1 MTTQDPRTRAY
12 LDHAATCPMPEPVLL
27 DYVEALRTVGN
38 PSSTHGH
45 GQTARE
51 ALESAR
57 ETIARALGGDPAE
70 TILTS
75 GGTESINTALK
86 GIFWARR
93 KAGIGPVL
101 LIAEGQHSAT
111 SETAEWLRDEQ
122 GAEVRWLPIDSEGVL
137 QPSVLAAALAEE
149 GPERVSLVSFIWA
162 NNEVGSVLPVA
173 ELCAIADDAGVPV
186 HIDAVAALGQV
197 PVDFAASGAAAVSVS
212 AHKIGGP
219 VGIGALMLG
228 RGTAALPI
236 LHGGSQQRSRSGTQN
251 AAAAVAFA
259 RALEL
264 VTAGRAIPD
273 PDRVAHLRRLRD
285 RIISGVREAV
295 PDAVL
300 RGADPAGDAEREHP
314 LRIPA
319 NAHFTFPGCQ
329 GDSLVFLLDA
339 AGISAS
345 VGSACGAGVIR
356 TSHVLRSMGI
366 PEEEAVGALRLTVGA
381 GTTDEEIDA
390 LLAALP
396 DAVARARAAGLS

>member
-1 MTTQDPRTRAY
+1 MTVQEPRTRAY
-12 LDHAATCPMPEPVLL
+12 LDHAATCPMPEPVLH
-27 DYVEALRTVGN
+27 DYVEALRAIGN

-45 GQTARE
+45 GQIARE
-51 ALESAR
+51 ALERSR

-86 GIFWARR
+86 GIFWSRR

-111 SETAEWLRDEQ
+111 NEAAEWLESEQ
-122 GAEVRWLPIDSEGVL
+122 GAEVRWLPTDAEGVL
-137 QPSVLAAALAEE
+137 QPAVLAAALAEE
-149 GPERVSLVSFIWA
+149 GAERVALVSIMWA
-162 NNEVGSVLPVA
+162 NNEVGSVWPVA
-173 ELCAIADDAGVPV
+173 ELCAVAAACGVPV
-186 HIDAVAALGQV
+186 HVDAVAALGQV
-197 PVDFAASGAAAVSVS
+197 PVDFAASGAAALSVS

-228 RGTAALPI
+228 RRTEAMSI

-259 RALEL
+259 RALAL
-264 VTAGRAIPD
+264 VTSGRATPD
-273 PDRVAHLRRLRD
+273 PARVAHLRRLRD
-285 RIISGVREAV
+285 RIVAGVRAAV

-300 RGADPAGDAEREHP
+300 RGSDPAGDEDREQP
-314 LRIPA
+314 RRIPA

-345 VGSACGAGVIR
+345 VGSACGAGVVR

-366 PEEEAVGALRLTVGA
+366 PEEEAAGALRLTVGA
-381 GTTDEEIDA
+381 GTTDAEVDA